1 MIPIKS
7 NGLTSMI
14 IVVNRER
21 LFEIVANYLS
31 SFKIE
36 GNYNLNLREYLPHL
50 LLAHF

>member
-21 LFEIVANYLS
+21 LFQIVANYFS

-36 GNYNLNLREYLPHL
+36 VNYSLSLKE
-50 LLAHF
+50 